1 MQGVFFRH
9 RIIVSPNVHLS
20 DRNRRREV
28 KIMVKEP
35 EFEFVVELDDNDLE
49 HEVGGTSIP
58 CGTIIIASLTQ
69 CFGDTVIWGSCRLGT
84 RACC

>member
-49 HEVGGTSIP
+49 HEVG
-58 CGTIIIASLTQ
+58 
-69 CFGDTVIWGSCRLGT
+69 
-84 RACC
+84 

>member
-1 MQGVFFRH
+1 MQGVYFRH

-20 DRNRRREV
+20 DRNRRGV

-35 EFEFVVELDDNDLE
+35 EFEFVVELDDNELE

-58 CGTIIIASLTQ
+58 CGTIIIASLT
-69 CFGDTVIWGSCRLGT
+69 GSS
-84 RACC
+84 

>member
-20 DRNRRREV
+20 DRNRREV

-58 CGTIIIASLTQ
+58 CGTIIIASLT
-69 CFGDTVIWGSCRLGT
+69 GSS
-84 RACC
+84 

>member
-20 DRNRRREV
+20 DRNRRGV

-35 EFEFVVELDDNDLE
+35 EFEFVVELDDNELE

-58 CGTIIIASLTQ
+58 CGTIIIASLT
-69 CFGDTVIWGSCRLGT
+69 GSS
-84 RACC
+84 

>member
-1 MQGVFFRH
+1 
-9 RIIVSPNVHLS
+9 
-20 DRNRRREV
+20 
-28 KIMVKEP
+28 MVKEP

-69 CFGDTVIWGSCRLGT
+69 CFGVKGRKELV
-84 RACC
+84 

>member
-20 DRNRRREV
+20 DRNRRGV
-28 KIMVKEP
+28 KIVVKEP
-35 EFEFVVELDDNDLE
+35 EFEFVVELDDNELE

-58 CGTIIIASLTQ
+58 CGTIIIASLT
-69 CFGDTVIWGSCRLGT
+69 GSS
-84 RACC
+84 

>member
-35 EFEFVVELDDNDLE
+35 EFGLKDEKSWSEPDFSALWCGKVWFKVV
-49 HEVGGTSIP
+49 
-58 CGTIIIASLTQ
+58 
-69 CFGDTVIWGSCRLGT
+69 GSQL
-84 RACC
+84 

>member
-1 MQGVFFRH
+1 MRGVFFRH

-20 DRNRRREV
+20 DRNRRGV

-35 EFEFVVELDDNDLE
+35 EFEFVVELDDNELE

-58 CGTIIIASLTQ
+58 CGTIIIASLT
-69 CFGDTVIWGSCRLGT
+69 GSS
-84 RACC
+84 

>member
-20 DRNRRREV
+20 DRNRRGV

-35 EFEFVVELDDNDLE
+35 EFEFVVELDDNELE

-58 CGTIIIASLTQ
+58 CGTIIVASLT
-69 CFGDTVIWGSCRLGT
+69 GSS
-84 RACC
+84 

>member
-20 DRNRRREV
+20 DRNRRGV

-35 EFEFVVELDDNDLE
+35 EFEFVVELDDNELE

-58 CGTIIIASLTQ
+58 CGTIIIASLTG
-69 CFGDTVIWGSCRLGT
+69 FS
-84 RACC
+84 

>member
-1 MQGVFFRH
+1 
-9 RIIVSPNVHLS
+9 
-20 DRNRRREV
+20 
-28 KIMVKEP
+28 MVKEP

-69 CFGDTVIWGSCRLGT
+69 CFGDTAIWGSCRLGT
-84 RACC
+84 RACCYILWTQTRHRIVDGHE

>member
-1 MQGVFFRH
+1 MQGVFFQH

-20 DRNRRREV
+20 DRNRRGV

-35 EFEFVVELDDNDLE
+35 EFEFVVELDDNELE

-58 CGTIIIASLTQ
+58 CGTIIIASLT
-69 CFGDTVIWGSCRLGT
+69 GSS
-84 RACC
+84 

>member
-1 MQGVFFRH
+1 
-9 RIIVSPNVHLS
+9 
-20 DRNRRREV
+20 
-28 KIMVKEP
+28 MVKEP

-69 CFGDTVIWGSCRLGT
+69 CFGDTAIWGSCGLKDKKSWSEPDLSALWCEKVWFKVVGGQL
-84 RACC
+84 

>member
-20 DRNRRREV
+20 DRNRRGV
-28 KIMVKEP
+28 KITVKEP
-35 EFEFVVELDDNDLE
+35 EFEFVVELDDNELE

-58 CGTIIIASLTQ
+58 CGTIIIASLT
-69 CFGDTVIWGSCRLGT
+69 GSS
-84 RACC
+84 

>member
-20 DRNRRREV
+20 DRNRRGV

-58 CGTIIIASLTQ
+58 CGTIIIASLT
-69 CFGDTVIWGSCRLGT
+69 GSS
-84 RACC
+84 

>member
-1 MQGVFFRH
+1 MQGVVFRH

-20 DRNRRREV
+20 DRNRRGV

-35 EFEFVVELDDNDLE
+35 EFEFVVELDDNELE

-58 CGTIIIASLTQ
+58 CGTIIIASLT
-69 CFGDTVIWGSCRLGT
+69 GSS
-84 RACC
+84 

>member
-20 DRNRRREV
+20 DRNRRGV

-35 EFEFVVELDDNDLE
+35 EFEFVVELDDNELE

-58 CGTIIIASLTQ
+58 L
-69 CFGDTVIWGSCRLGT
+69 
-84 RACC
+84 